1 VKRPEGVV
9 RQRKGQKEA
18 LENFGVN
25 TSDSSS
31 AVPVTESSSWLI
43 NAKLRAKFAFK
54 LSFPF

>member
-1 VKRPEGVV
+1 VKRPEGVA
-9 RQRKGQKEA
+9 RQRAGQKEA

-31 AVPVTESSSWLI
+31 AVPVTGSSSWSI
-43 NAKLRAKFAFK
+43 NAKLRANFALE